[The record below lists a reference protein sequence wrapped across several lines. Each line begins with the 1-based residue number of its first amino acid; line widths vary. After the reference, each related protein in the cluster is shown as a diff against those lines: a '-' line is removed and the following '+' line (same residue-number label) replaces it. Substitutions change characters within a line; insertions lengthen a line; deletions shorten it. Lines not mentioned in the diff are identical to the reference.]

1 MFLRQELI
9 FKKSLSLRPKMK
21 RIMFKNR
28 TLLYHLITLFT
39 VIVWGTTFVSTKVL
53 LQHGLEPAEIMVYRF
68 VLAYVCMLFLSHKR
82 LWADTLRDEMLFI
95 LLGITG
101 GSLYFL
107 AENTAIKLTQASNVA
122 ILVAAAPMFTALLN
136 AWVDKVPLRRNLLI
150 GSVVAMI
157 GVVLVVLNGSF
168 LLEVNPLGDGLSLVA
183 ASMWAFYCLILK
195 RLDNR
200 YDTLFITRKVFIYG
214 ILSLLVYFVFDPAP
228 FHANLLIHPTVAL
241 NLVFLGIV
249 ASMIC
254 YITWNIAVKELGPE
268 KASNYLYV
276 QPLVASIT
284 SVIVLSET
292 ITLAS
297 VIGALCI
304 VFGVYW
310 TEKH

>member
-1 MFLRQELI
+1 
-9 FKKSLSLRPKMK
+9 
-21 RIMFKNR
+21 MFKNR

-68 VLAYVCMLFLSHKR
+68 ALAYVCMLFLSHKQ
-82 LWADTLRDEMLFI
+82 LWAQNLRDEALLV

-122 ILVAAAPMFTALLN
+122 ILVGAAPLFTALLN
-136 AWVDKVPLRRNLLI
+136 AWVYKVPLRKNLLI
-150 GSVVAMI
+150 GSAIAMI

-168 LLEVNPLGDGLSLVA
+168 LIKVNPLGDGLSLIA

-195 RLDNR
+195 QLENR
-200 YDTLFITRKVFIYG
+200 YTTLFITRKVFIYG

-228 FHANLLIHPTVAL
+228 FHAACLAHPTVAL
-241 NLVFLGIV
+241 NLVFLGVV

-268 KASNYLYV
+268 KASNYLYI
-276 QPLVASIT
+276 QPLVALVT

-297 VIGALCI
+297 VLGALCI
-304 VFGVYW
+304 FFGVYW
-310 TEKH
+310 TEKY

>member
-1 MFLRQELI
+1 
-9 FKKSLSLRPKMK
+9 
-21 RIMFKNR
+21 MFKNR

-68 VLAYVCMLFLSHKR
+68 ILAYAGMLFLSHKR
-82 LWADTLRDEMLFI
+82 LWADSWKDEMLLV

-107 AENTAIKLTQASNVA
+107 AENTAIQLTQASNVA
-122 ILVAAAPMFTALLN
+122 ILVGAAPLFTALLN
-136 AWVDKVPLRRNLLI
+136 AWVDKVPLRKDLLI
-150 GSVVAMI
+150 GSAVAMI

-168 LLEVNPLGDGLSLVA
+168 LLEVNPLGDGLSIVA

-195 RLDNR
+195 RLGNR
-200 YDTLFITRKVFIYG
+200 YTTLFITRKVFIYG
-214 ILSLLVYFVFDPAP
+214 ILSLLFYFLFDPAP
-228 FHANLLIHPTVAL
+228 FRTDLLLQPMVAL
-241 NLVFLGIV
+241 NLVFLGVV
-249 ASMIC
+249 ASMVC

-276 QPLVASIT
+276 QPLVALIT

-292 ITLAS
+292 ITFAS
-297 VIGALCI
+297 VVGALCI
-304 VFGVYW
+304 FFGIYW